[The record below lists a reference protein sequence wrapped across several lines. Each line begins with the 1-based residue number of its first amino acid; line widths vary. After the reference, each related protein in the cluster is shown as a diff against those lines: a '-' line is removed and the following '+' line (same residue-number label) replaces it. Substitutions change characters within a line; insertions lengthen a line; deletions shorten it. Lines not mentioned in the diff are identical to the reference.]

1 LSKESYNPKKV
12 LNQISWVKSELKQ
25 PEDLPEDQDNRAE
38 IFRKIYS
45 RYEDELIKNNAF
57 DFDDLLEKPVR
68 MFLKNKDLL
77 NKYQEKF
84 SHVLVDEYQDIN
96 TIQYRLVRLLVGKH
110 QNITVV
116 GDDAQCLPPGTLVA
130 TNKGKRKIEDLKK
143 GDSVVSGGGN
153 GDVCEMEITAVKKF
167 THKGPLVKIT
177 TTDGDVLR
185 STPNHIL
192 FIRPDL
198 TAASYFVYLMYRK
211 DKGYRIG
218 LAKSSRWGPRG
229 KRQIGL
235 SVRGNQEKA
244 DKMWILRVCSNRA
257 EAEYYE
263 YYYSFTYG
271 IPTLVFDTAGRSMKI
286 GQAYIDKLFSE
297 IDTIG
302 RAETLMEKEMLY
314 FDYPHWLPQGT
325 IRHSAKR
332 LRVRL
337 TLFDDRRKSL
347 ASPWGM
353 SRISL
358 NTRDK
363 ALRGA
368 IEKCGF
374 KTRKGKNRDWRF
386 ECARLRYKDL
396 DKILNAIQ
404 KIDADIE
411 CVQSA
416 CLTKDKRLYFQ
427 PAGHARPT
435 MAIAVLRNGKVEEK
449 IIKKVEF
456 EDYDGPVYDLNVEN
470 VHNYIANDFVVHNS
484 IYAFRGADFRNFL
497 NFTQDWP
504 KAEVIKLEQN
514 YRSTKNIIGGAGGV
528 INNNKIQN
536 QKELWT
542 DNEEGELIKIIG
554 AEEPDIEAAWV
565 ANEVLALQDKNPVSE
580 VAILYRTN
588 AQSRA
593 VEQALISANINYKIY
608 GGLKFYD
615 RKEVKDVLAG
625 IRLVVNP
632 QDTASM
638 GRLEKSMGKRRAKST
653 MEVMKTLRED
663 TGATDIIKLF
673 VEGGGYMQFLS
684 EKFDNVQERVENI
697 MELIAFSAQFDNLE
711 EFLERISLLESTDRP
726 SGGDKSEK
734 APIVL
739 MTIHM
744 AKGLEF
750 DYVFLVGANEGLL
763 PHEKSMES
771 EAQVEEER
779 RLMYVAMTRARKV
792 LYILFHSFPSRFLY
806 EIDKDYC
813 EFISPTG
820 NWSELPSD
828 EDVWIE

>member
-1 LSKESYNPKKV
+1 MAKIDLNEQQRRAVEHPGGPLLIIAGAGSGKTRALTSRLKHLIEQKVPPHEIIAITFTNKAAKEMRIRVFGADQAEPKWSSRFPVFGRPFIGTFHSLGMRILKEDIDLAFKRNKSFSIYDDKESLSVVKKILKEMDLSKESYNPKKI

-25 PEDLPEDQDNRAE
+25 PEDLPEDRDSRADV
-38 IFRKIYS
+38 FKRIYQ

-68 MFLKNKDLL
+68 MFLKNKELL

-84 SHVLVDEYQDIN
+84 SHILVDEYQDIN

-116 GDDAQCLPPGTLVA
+116 GDDAQA
-130 TNKGKRKIEDLKK
+130 
-143 GDSVVSGGGN
+143 
-153 GDVCEMEITAVKKF
+153 
-167 THKGPLVKIT
+167 
-177 TTDGDVLR
+177 
-185 STPNHIL
+185 
-192 FIRPDL
+192 
-198 TAASYFVYLMYRK
+198 
-211 DKGYRIG
+211 
-218 LAKSSRWGPRG
+218 
-229 KRQIGL
+229 
-235 SVRGNQEKA
+235 
-244 DKMWILRVCSNRA
+244 
-257 EAEYYE
+257 
-263 YYYSFTYG
+263 
-271 IPTLVFDTAGRSMKI
+271 
-286 GQAYIDKLFSE
+286 
-297 IDTIG
+297 
-302 RAETLMEKEMLY
+302 
-314 FDYPHWLPQGT
+314 
-325 IRHSAKR
+325 
-332 LRVRL
+332 
-337 TLFDDRRKSL
+337 
-347 ASPWGM
+347 
-353 SRISL
+353 
-358 NTRDK
+358 
-363 ALRGA
+363 
-368 IEKCGF
+368 
-374 KTRKGKNRDWRF
+374 
-386 ECARLRYKDL
+386 
-396 DKILNAIQ
+396 
-404 KIDADIE
+404 
-411 CVQSA
+411 
-416 CLTKDKRLYFQ
+416 
-427 PAGHARPT
+427 
-435 MAIAVLRNGKVEEK
+435 
-449 IIKKVEF
+449 
-456 EDYDGPVYDLNVEN
+456 
-470 VHNYIANDFVVHNS
+470 

-514 YRSTKNIIGGAGGV
+514 YRSTKNIIGGAGEV

-554 AEEPDIEAAWV
+554 AEEPDIEATWV
-565 ANEVLALQDKNPVSE
+565 ANEVLALQDKNPENE

-593 VEQALISANINYKIY
+593 IEQALISANINYKIY

-638 GRLEKSMGKRRAKST
+638 SRLEKSMGKRRASGAL
-653 MEVMKTLRED
+653 EALKTLRED
-663 TGATDIIKLF
+663 TRATDIIKLF
-673 VEGGGYMQFLS
+673 MEDGGYAQFLS
-684 EKFDNVQERVENI
+684 EKFDNVQERLENI
-697 MELIAFSAQFDNLE
+697 MELIVFSAQFESLE
-711 EFLERISLLESTDRP
+711 EFLERVSLLEATDRP

-779 RLMYVAMTRARKV
+779 RLMYVAMTRARRV

-806 EIDKDYC
+806 EIDKDCC